1 MAVEGAARA
10 GMLKAC
16 ALAILSSAFAG
27 ATATAADDAAEFYK
41 SHSLTLGVPN
51 SAGGGYDVYA
61 RAFARH
67 LGKHIPGKPNIIVQN
82 VPAAGGMVLANQL
95 YATAPRD
102 GSYVGMIRGT
112 VVHEQVFKS
121 PQVQFDARKFLWVGN
136 MNIDYDACVVSG
148 PSPVKAIDDFYK
160 YETAVGASGA
170 GAQSFTFPQVYRELL
185 GMKLKVI
192 AGYPGT
198 PERMLAVERGEL
210 DGFCGITLSTFHSQL
225 VDQAAHG
232 KIRLVAQA
240 SMRKDG
246 RYPDLPNILDQAK
259 TVEVR
264 QALEFLFTPLALGR
278 AFAAPPDTP
287 KDRLEVLRRGTSLTM
302 KDPEFLE
309 DAKKLSIDIEP
320 MDADETTRTAN
331 RIFETPADAVARI
344 KSTIAP

>member
-1 MAVEGAARA
+1 VFAWAVVLCACVPASAAED
-10 GMLKAC
+10 
-16 ALAILSSAFAG
+16 
-27 ATATAADDAAEFYK
+27 AADFYK
-41 SHSLTLGVPN
+41 SHSVTLGVPN

-61 RAFARH
+61 RALARH
-67 LGKHIPGKPNIIVQN
+67 LTKHISGKPNVIVQN
-82 VPAAGGMVLANQL
+82 VPAAGGMALANQL
-95 YATAPRD
+95 YTTSPRD
-102 GSYVGMIRGT
+102 GSYIGMVRGT
-112 VVHEQVFKS
+112 VVHEQVFKT

-136 MNIDYDACVVSG
+136 MNIDYDACVVAG
-148 PSPVKAIDDFYK
+148 KSPVKTIDDFYK
-160 YETAVGASGA
+160 YETTVGASGA

-210 DGFCGITLSTFHSQL
+210 DGFCGITLSTFSSQL
-225 VDQAAHG
+225 ADQAAHG
-232 KIRLVAQA
+232 KIKLIAQA
-240 SMRKDG
+240 STRKHA

-264 QALEFLFTPLALGR
+264 QALEFLYTPLALGR

-287 KDRLEVLRRGTSLTM
+287 KDRLEALRQGIWAAM

-320 MDADETTRTAN
+320 MDAEETTRTAN
-331 RIFETPADAVARI
+331 RIFETPAEAVARI